1 LRLRAAASC
10 LVVSCLCDPARAAE
24 PIDTDGPDFVESS
37 EVVGHGRL
45 QFEANL
51 AREHAARDAGH
62 QTTTSTPTLLRLGV
76 AQALELRLETEGRVE
91 VRNDDSTQT
100 GQADVALGIKWHSQD
115 RDPTAGIPA
124 LSWILHF
131 DAPTGSSELRGR
143 GIRPSLRAV
152 ATWDLPDDFALSVM
166 PGIKLGT
173 TPNGERFVSGIFGA
187 ALNRRWTERFRTFVE
202 VAAPQITTNRY
213 GGTSLSWSLGA
224 AYLINNDWQLGVRA
238 AAAATRAAPSGQ
250 LLFELAGRY

>member
-1 LRLRAAASC
+1 MC
-10 LVVSCLCDPARAAE
+10 NPARAAE

-45 QFEANL
+45 QFEAHL

-76 AQALELRLETEGRVE
+76 AQALELRLETDGRVE
-91 VRNDDSTQT
+91 V
-100 GQADVALGIKWHSQD
+100 ALGVKWHSQD

-131 DAPTGSSELRGR
+131 DTPTGSGDLRGR

-152 ATWDLPDDFALSVM
+152 ATWDLPDDFALGLM

-173 TPNGERFVSGIFGA
+173 APNGERFVSGIFGA

-202 VAAPQITTNRY
+202 VAAPQIATHRY

>member
-1 LRLRAAASC
+1 MC
-10 LVVSCLCDPARAAE
+10 LAVSCACDPARAAQ

-37 EVVGHGRL
+37 EVVGQGRL

-51 AREHAARDAGH
+51 AREHAARAAGQH
-62 QTTTSTPTLLRLGV
+62 TTTSTPTLLRLGV

-100 GQADVALGIKWHSQD
+100 GRADVALGVKWHSQD

-131 DAPTGSSELRGR
+131 DARS
-143 GIRPSLRAV
+143 SLRAV
-152 ATWDLPDDFALSVM
+152 ATWDLPEDFALGLM

-202 VAAPQITTNRY
+202 VAAPQIATKRD

-238 AAAATRAAPSGQ
+238 ASAATRAAPSGQ
-250 LLFELAGRY
+250 WLFELAGRY